1 MAHLVGYFLV
11 LGFLALSH
19 TAAAAPATGKPG
31 ELIIRLEGSLL
42 TLKARDVS
50 HRQILEELA
59 KQLNFELA
67 LAGPLE
73 DRRSFEIDG
82 RPWEEGLK
90 KTLSPA
96 SWAFVYDSRGE
107 EPRLAKV
114 FVFPSTSDGSGLGR
128 ASPTPGRVAAQAA
141 AQAPL
146 PVPVSPSGQLPQLA
160 EQDSDTSLSE
170 MLQADDDETRALALV
185 GLATVGGEQAI
196 TALRQALQDKEPWIR
211 ETAIEALAEI
221 GGEQAIQGLQQA
233 LGDENEDVRRAAQ
246 EALLRLQPTPQ

>member
-1 MAHLVGYFLV
+1 MAHLVGYLLV

-31 ELIIRLEGSLL
+31 ELIIRLEGSML
-42 TLKARDVS
+42 TLKARDVL

-96 SWAFVYDSRGE
+96 SWAFVYDSSGE
-107 EPRLAKV
+107 DPRLVKV
-114 FVFPSTSDGSGLGR
+114 FVFPSNSDSSGLGPR
-128 ASPTPGRVAAQAA
+128 SPSPGRVAAP
-141 AQAPL
+141 APL
-146 PVPVSPSGQLPQLA
+146 PAPLPPGGQLPQLA
-160 EQDSDTSLSE
+160 EQNSDPSLTE
-170 MLQADDDETRALALV
+170 MLQAEDDETRALALV
-185 GLATVGGEQAI
+185 GLATLGGEQAI
-196 TALRQALQDKEPWIR
+196 VALRQALQDKQPWIR
-211 ETAIEALAEI
+211 ETAVEALAEM
-221 GGEQAIQGLQQA
+221 GGEQAIQGLQHA
-233 LGDENEDVRRAAQ
+233 LRDENEDVRRTAQ
-246 EALLRLQPTPQ
+246 EALLRLQPNPQ